1 MNKQGLL
8 MVILML
14 VAVMAWA
21 KGKTVVWDNHT
32 TRGCECTSA
41 QLPRPSA

>member
-8 MVILML
+8 MVMLML
-14 VAVMAWA
+14 VAVTAWA
-21 KGKTVVWDNHT
+21 KGKTVVWDSPT

-41 QLPRPSA
+41 RLPRPSA